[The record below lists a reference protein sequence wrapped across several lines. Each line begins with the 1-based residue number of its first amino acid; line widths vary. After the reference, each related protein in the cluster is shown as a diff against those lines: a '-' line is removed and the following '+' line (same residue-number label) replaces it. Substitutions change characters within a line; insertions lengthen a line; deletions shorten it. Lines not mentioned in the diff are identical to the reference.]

1 MRVAEIM
8 DRDLT
13 AILETCPIGK
23 AIRILHIHRM
33 SGLPVV
39 DEENHVTGFI
49 SEKDIVKAALPKYM
63 NMLTDSSFL
72 PDYGQFRKHLLD
84 ISDEPVKRF
93 MITEVITFNEDDS
106 DFNVAS
112 IVLKKNIKLAPVLRD
127 GVMVG
132 IISRTHLLEHMLGM
146 EEGIDAFINEM

>member
-1 MRVAEIM
+1 M
-8 DRDLT
+8 
-13 AILETCPIGK
+13 
-23 AIRILHIHRM
+23 
-33 SGLPVV
+33 
-39 DEENHVTGFI
+39 
-49 SEKDIVKAALPKYM
+49 
-63 NMLTDSSFL
+63 
-72 PDYGQFRKHLLD
+72 
-84 ISDEPVKRF
+84 
-93 MITEVITFNEDDS
+93 ITFNEDDS